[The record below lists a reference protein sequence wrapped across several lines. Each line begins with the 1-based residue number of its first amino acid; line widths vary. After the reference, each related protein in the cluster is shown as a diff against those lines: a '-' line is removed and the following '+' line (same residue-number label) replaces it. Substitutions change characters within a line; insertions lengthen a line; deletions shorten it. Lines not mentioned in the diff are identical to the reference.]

1 MLVSEMTVS
10 PRGVSLARTAYH
22 VNAAPQ
28 SRHKAYLRGSS
39 KVLEALAVGAPK
51 SLEDLAVVPAKRRA
65 LLDMLPAIRHR
76 HRFHLQV
83 RLPGIPVCAFV
94 LIMCISPTAHDCQ

>member
-1 MLVSEMTVS
+1 MQGYLASVACPSPGVPELDGSIHSTTVVLS
-10 PRGVSLARTAYH
+10 A
-22 VNAAPQ
+22 Q

-65 LLDMLPAIRHR
+65 LLAMLPAIRQR
-76 HRFHLQV
+76 HRFHLQ
-83 RLPGIPVCAFV
+83 ASF
-94 LIMCISPTAHDCQ
+94 